1 MNLNSIACDL
11 AHRQSNNL
19 GEKFML
25 TRARW
30 VLPLVLALAACGGGG
45 SSGESSSARDS
56 SNTGISAGQSP
67 NGAGMLAAF
76 ANSSGSHRTL
86 SDRQDVS
93 TDNPFFQSLGSNGRS
108 CATCHDPSTGWT
120 ITPAFVQQRFDVTDG
135 TDPLFRTVDGSNS
148 PEADG
153 SSVAARRE
161 SYSML
166 LNKGLIRI
174 GLPIPDGAEFTLES
188 VYDPYG
194 FASPKE
200 LSLFRRPLPSTNL
213 KFLSAVMWDGRESLK
228 GQTMHANLAH
238 QANDATR
245 GHAEGTRDLTDEER
259 EQIVDFETSLFTA
272 QVFDNTA
279 GQLNVEGAHGGVD
292 ALSTQEF
299 FIGINDPL
307 GNNPTGQTF
316 DPKAF
321 KLYGDWASLSGSDS
335 TSEARRAVARGET
348 IFNTK
353 PIAIIGVKGLNDE
366 LGLASIPGTCTT
378 CHDSPN
384 VGNHSVPAP
393 LDLGLTD
400 ESRRTPDLPLYTLRC
415 TATGEVI
422 KTTDPGRALVTGK
435 CKDIGR
441 FKGPILRDLA
451 ARAPYFH
458 NGFAADL
465 KQVAEFY
472 NTRFNIGLSGPE
484 RADLVAFLKTL

>member
-1 MNLNSIACDL
+1 
-11 AHRQSNNL
+11 
-19 GEKFML
+19 ML
-25 TRARW
+25 THARW
-30 VLPLVLALAACGGGG
+30 MLPLVLALAACGGGG
-45 SSGESSSARDS
+45 SSGGSSSAS
-56 SNTGISAGQSP
+56 GSATGGTSAAGQTP

-76 ANSSGSHRTL
+76 ANSSGSHRTV
-86 SDRQDVS
+86 SERQDVS
-93 TDNPFFQSLGSNGRS
+93 TANPFFQSLGSNGRS
-108 CATCHDPSTGWT
+108 CVTCHDPSTGWT
-120 ITPAFVQQRFDVTDG
+120 ITPAFVQQRFDATGG

-148 PEADG
+148 PDADV
-153 SSVAARRE
+153 SSIAAR
-161 SYSML
+161 SQAYSML
-166 LNKGLIRI
+166 LNKGLIRV
-174 GLPIPDGAEFTLES
+174 GLPIPDSAEFTLES

-213 KFLSAVMWDGRESLK
+213 KFLSTVMWDGRESVK
-228 GQTMHANLAH
+228 GQTMHANLSR

-272 QVFDNTA
+272 QVFDNAA
-279 GQLNVEGAHGGVD
+279 GQLNVEGARGGVD

-307 GNNPTGQTF
+307 GNNPAGQVF
-316 DPKAF
+316 DPEAF
-321 KLYGDWASLSGSDS
+321 TLYRNWANLSASDS
-335 TSEARRAVARGET
+335 VSEARRAVARGET

-353 PIAIIGVKGLNDE
+353 PIAIVGVKGLNDE
-366 LGLASIPGTCTT
+366 LGVATIPGTCTT

-384 VGNHSVPAP
+384 VGNHSVSAP

-415 TATGEVI
+415 TASGEVT
-422 KTTDPGRALVTGK
+422 KTSDPGRALVTGK

-441 FKGPILRDLA
+441 FKGPILRALA
-451 ARAPYFH
+451 TRAPYFH

-465 KQVAEFY
+465 TQVAEFY
-472 NTRFNIGLSGPE
+472 NTRFDIGLSE
-484 RADLVAFLKTL
+484 QEKADIVAFLKAL